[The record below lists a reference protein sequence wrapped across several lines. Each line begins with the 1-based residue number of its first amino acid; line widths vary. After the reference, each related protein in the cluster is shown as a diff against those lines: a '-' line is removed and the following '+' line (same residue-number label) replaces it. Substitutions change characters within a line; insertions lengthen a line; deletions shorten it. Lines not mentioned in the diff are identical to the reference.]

1 MEYDPIKRSLG
12 NVFNKSPFLRKLFYN
27 LLDLLLLRSWH
38 VHKEIKQWTRDN
50 GYNITIKGNKPAII
64 DAGSGFGQ
72 YSYWMAKK
80 FPHSKILS
88 VDVKDEQVADCN
100 NFFQQIG
107 ITNVIF
113 EVADLTKFI
122 QADKYD
128 LALSVDVM
136 EHILEDV
143 LVFKNIHASLKQ
155 GGMLL
160 ISTPSDQG
168 GSDVPAY
175 GTGRHEDSV
184 GSFIGEHVRDGYNI
198 TEIQDKLKLAG
209 FSKIEARY
217 AYGTPGKIS
226 WRLSMKYP
234 MQMLSTSKIFFI
246 VLPIYYL
253 ITYPF
258 AFLLNYLDTH
268 TTHKTGTGLIVKAWK

>member
-12 NVFNKSPFLRKLFYN
+12 NVFNKSPFLRKTFYT
-27 LLDLLLLRSWH
+27 LLDLLLLRAWH
-38 VHKEIKQWTRDN
+38 VHKALNHFFSPFSRGEEI
-50 GYNITIKGNKPAII
+50 NIL

-72 YSYWMAKK
+72 YSYWMTRK
-80 FPHSKILS
+80 FPAAKILA
-88 VDVKDEQVADCN
+88 VDVKEEQVADCN
-100 NFFQQIG
+100 HFFRQIG
-107 ITNVIF
+107 KTNVRF
-113 EVADLTKFI
+113 EVADLTTFV
-122 QADKYD
+122 QENKYD

-143 LVFKNIHASLKQ
+143 LVFKNIHTSLKQ

-168 GSDVPAY
+168 GSDV
-175 GTGRHEDSV
+175 HEGNE

-198 TEIQDKLKLAG
+198 KEIEDKLKLAG
-209 FSKIEARY
+209 FSKVEPRY

-226 WRLSMKYP
+226 WQLSMKYP
-234 MQMLSTSKIFFI
+234 MQLLNSSKLFFI
-246 VLPIYYL
+246 LIPVYYIL
-253 ITYPF
+253 TYPF
-258 AFLLNYLDTH
+258 AFILNYIDTH